1 MLGAPPAGQR
11 SCKGEVSRTCGFPK
25 DRDGER
31 LSFRTIAPAE
41 TAMFAL
47 ALCDAPVAH
56 TSLRTRMVWVLKATL
71 LPPEREELERP
82 EKTSLKQHY
91 KKNTVFE
98 HVCNF
103 LLFWKCI
110 INQKQGRTDVEGGV
124 SSLLEMGAECN

>member
-1 MLGAPPAGQR
+1 G
-11 SCKGEVSRTCGFPK
+11 C
-25 DRDGER
+25 ER
-31 LSFRTIAPAE
+31 
-41 TAMFAL
+41 
-47 ALCDAPVAH
+47 
-56 TSLRTRMVWVLKATL
+56 RMVWVLKATL

-103 LLFWKCI
+103 LFFWKCI